1 MCTWYTLYHRTFV
14 FNNSVKYK
22 NGGDSRG
29 EHKGMQLFLLL
40 QFAGFLSKRIKLD
53 QSTDRPSIYPFI
65 LEQGISL

>member
-1 MCTWYTLYHRTFV
+1 MCSWYTLHYWTFV
-14 FNNSVKYK
+14 LNNSMKYK
-22 NGGDSRG
+22 NGGNSRG

-53 QSTDRPSIYPFI
+53 QSTGCPSIYPFI